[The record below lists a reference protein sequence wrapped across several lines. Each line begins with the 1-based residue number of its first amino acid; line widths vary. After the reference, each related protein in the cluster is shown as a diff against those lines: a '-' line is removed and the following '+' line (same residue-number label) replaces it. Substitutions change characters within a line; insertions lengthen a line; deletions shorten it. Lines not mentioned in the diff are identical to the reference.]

1 MQPADIQ
8 TPASPLGSFP
18 ELAQM
23 YRSSFQLPLSNAQ
36 MQAQSAHDAI
46 TIANQKKAEE
56 IRQRHAQD
64 LLDPNKYQRIKKA
77 DGGFAF
83 VGPDGKE
90 ISASAYADLIGKN
103 PKDVLKDSEN
113 PIDIA
118 YSQDF
123 DNLQDFLR
131 AVTTGDKEKSKQYY
145 ALNPGLEKMKPDEVI
160 RQFKEAYPTVYGGNK
175 AGVPLGQTAIPTVR
189 KQDENPLAAY
199 GITAGQ

>member
-18 ELAQM
+18 ELSNM

-56 IRQRHAQD
+56 IRKKYAQD
-64 LLDPNKYQRIKKA
+64 LLDPSKYQRVKKS
-77 DGGFAF
+77 DGGYAF
-83 VGPDGKE
+83 IGPDGKE
-90 ISASAYADLIGKN
+90 VSASAYADLIGRN
-103 PKDVLKDSEN
+103 PKDVLQDSEN

-118 YSQDF
+118 YAQDF
-123 DNLQDFLR
+123 DNLQDFLK
-131 AVTTGDKEKSKQYY
+131 ATLTGDTEKAKQYY

-175 AGVPLGQTAIPTVR
+175 AGVPLGKTAIPTVR